1 MDCFAKWT
9 ANNPLGAYSEL
20 GAIEI
25 ETLVVLGL
33 ALLTGICIHYRKYY
47 GTDPNDNYKHW

>member
-1 MDCFAKWT
+1 MDFAKWT

-33 ALLTGICIHYRKYY
+33 ALLTGICIHYRKYC